1 MKNTRKP
8 TRFDYRCIVS
18 CLFIYFSVSAVS
30 AREIQYGLKFNS
42 NNYEPE
48 ARTSLNL
55 SPDGYLSFS
64 KGFSMAFD
72 AKFHFKDVHIYGYI
86 FKIMNDKGN
95 TIDLVIG
102 DVNLVFSMPS
112 GGIASSNTLS
122 DVNIVPD
129 QWIPMCINVD
139 IEKEELKIIAGKYEE
154 KWNTPEVR
162 EFNNVEIV
170 FGKINDQR
178 KQVIDVPDMT
188 IKNLEI
194 ADLPGKPKYSWK
206 LSMHASDGVYDD
218 LKRHFAKCEN
228 PNWLLDS
235 YGVWK
240 KATTFNTNRTPYLSY
255 DFDKNRVAVA
265 DQHSFYLFSVKDSR
279 LEKRAVN
286 KKLSYTLTANQMI
299 YNSLDSNFYAYNL
312 IKENDAREFVP
323 FDYSEG
329 KWGITTAHENNTEYR
344 HHNRYFSSKY
354 NRLYIFGGYGH
365 LKYKEGVF
373 VYDVNS
379 GSWSKEVLKGYV
391 PAPRYLSGMGK
402 IDDDHLLL
410 FGGYGSETGDQALQA
425 QFYYDCYI
433 VDVRTM
439 EAKRL
444 WTLENPAENF
454 VVSNSLVV
462 DTANKSFYALCY
474 PLMKSNS
481 IISLY
486 RFSLEKPE
494 YEVMVG
500 QMPIR
505 FNDVLSYVDLFLDK
519 TENKLIATTFA
530 PDRET
535 EANISIYTMSFPPL
549 KKSDIYQTGK
559 ESSTVFRL
567 TLTLL
572 LLLFSVLVLILFFIR
587 KKRKQTGLGG
597 IGNKIEVGN
606 SVAIAGIN
614 TVKQLQK
621 QTIYLFGG
629 FQVVDKQGNDITA
642 DFKPLLKNLFL
653 LILLNTIKNGKG
665 ISFSKLKEILW
676 FDKSEESANNNRGVA
691 LSKIRQIVEN
701 VGGIRFNK
709 KGVYW
714 SVEFGEE
721 VYCDYYEAL
730 ILIKK
735 IKENKETTIH
745 DIKRLLAIVTVGELL
760 PNTQVEWADIF
771 KSDFSNELVDL
782 ILSLIRRESAAF
794 SDDTYIEMAN
804 ALLIHDPL
812 NEDAL
817 KLKCKALVKMGK
829 NGLAKNT
836 YTTFTKEYAILFGV
850 EYKYSF
856 DQIVN

>member
-1 MKNTRKP
+1 MKNTREP
-8 TRFDYRCIVS
+8 ACFCYICIVS
-18 CLFIYFSVSAVS
+18 CIFIYFSVSAIS
-30 AREIQYGLKFNS
+30 AQEIQYGLKFNS

-55 SPDGYLSFS
+55 SPDGYLSFP
-64 KGFSMAFD
+64 KGFSMTFD

-86 FKIMNDKGN
+86 FRIMNDKEN

-102 DVNLVFSMPS
+102 DANLVFSMPS
-112 GGIASSNTLS
+112 GGIASNNTLA
-122 DVNIVPD
+122 DVNIIPNQWVP
-129 QWIPMCINVD
+129 ICINAD
-139 IEKEELKIIAGKYEE
+139 IEKEELKIIVGKYVK
-154 KWNTPEVR
+154 KWHTPEVR
-162 EFNNVEIV
+162 GFNNIEIV

-194 ADLPGKPKYSWK
+194 ADLSGKPKYSWK
-206 LSMHASDGVYDD
+206 LSMHTLDGVYDD
-218 LKRHFAKCEN
+218 LKHHFAKCEN
-228 PNWLLDS
+228 PNWQLDN
-235 YGVWK
+235 YGIWK
-240 KATTFNTNRTPYLSY
+240 KETTFNTKRTPYLSY
-255 DFDKNRVAVA
+255 DFDKNIVAVA
-265 DQHSFYLFSVKDSR
+265 DQNSFYTFSVKDSR
-279 LEKRAVN
+279 LEKPTVN
-286 KKLSYTLTANQMI
+286 KKLSYIITANQMI

-323 FDYSEG
+323 FDLSEG
-329 KWGITTAHENNTEYR
+329 KWGITTAHEHNTDYR

-373 VYDVNS
+373 IYDANS
-379 GSWSKEVLKGYV
+379 KSWSKTVLKGYT
-391 PAPRYLSGMGK
+391 PTPRYLSGMGK

-433 VDVRTM
+433 VDLRTM

-444 WTLENPAENF
+444 WTLENPVENF

-462 DTANKSFYALCY
+462 DMANKSFYALCY
-474 PLMKSNS
+474 PFMKSNS
-481 IISLY
+481 MISLY
-486 RFSLEKPE
+486 KFSLEKPE
-494 YEVMVG
+494 YEVMAG
-500 QMPIR
+500 QLPIK
-505 FNDVLSYVDLFLDK
+505 FNDVFSYVDLFFDK
-519 TENKLIATTFA
+519 AGNKLIAATFA

-535 EANISIYTMSFPPL
+535 EANISIYTISFPPL
-549 KKSDIYQTGK
+549 KKSDMYQIEKGK
-559 ESSTVFRL
+559 KSFPVFRL
-567 TLTLL
+567 TI
-572 LLLFSVLVLILFFIR
+572 LLLFSALVLILFFIR
-587 KKRKQTGLGG
+587 KKKKQMD
-597 IGNKIEVGN
+597 IRSVENKMEEGN

-614 TVKQLQK
+614 TVKQLQN

-691 LSKIRQIVEN
+691 LSKIRQIMEN
-701 VGGIRFNK
+701 VGGIQFTK
-709 KGVYW
+709 KGTYW
-714 SVEFGEE
+714 SVEFEE
-721 VYCDYYEAL
+721 EIYCDYYEAL

-735 IKENKETTIH
+735 IKENKETAIN

-760 PNTQVEWADIF
+760 PNTQVEWVDTF

-782 ILSLIRRESAAF
+782 ILYLIQQESAVF
-794 SDDTYIEMAN
+794 SDNMCIKMAN
-804 ALLIHDPL
+804 ALLVHDPL

-817 KLKCKALVKMGK
+817 RLKCKVLVKMGK

-836 YTTFTKEYAILFGV
+836 YTTFTKEYAILFGI

>member
-1 MKNTRKP
+1 
-8 TRFDYRCIVS
+8 VS
-18 CLFIYFSVSAVS
+18 TISAQK
-30 AREIQYGLKFNS
+30 IQYGLKFNS

-55 SPDGYLSFS
+55 TPEGYLSFPE
-64 KGFSMAFD
+64 GFSMTFD

-86 FKIMNDKGN
+86 FRIMNDKGN

-102 DVNLVFSMPS
+102 DTNLVFSMPS
-112 GGIASSNTLS
+112 GGIASNNTLA
-122 DVNIVPD
+122 DVNIIPN
-129 QWIPMCINVD
+129 QWIPIRINAD
-139 IEKEELKIIAGKYEE
+139 IEKEELKIIVGRYVK
-154 KWNTPEVR
+154 KWNTSEIR
-162 EFNNVEIV
+162 GFNSVEIV
-170 FGKINDQR
+170 FGKINEQN

-194 ADLPGKPKYSWK
+194 ADLSGKPKYSWK

-228 PNWLLDS
+228 PNWLLDN
-235 YGVWK
+235 YGIWK
-240 KATTFNTNRTPYLSY
+240 KETIFNTKRTPYLSY
-255 DFDKNRVAVA
+255 DFDRNRIAVA
-265 DQHSFYLFSVKDSR
+265 DQHSFYTFSVKDSR
-279 LEKRAVN
+279 LEKQAVN
-286 KKLSYTLTANQMI
+286 KKLSYTITANQMI
-299 YNSLDSNFYAYNL
+299 YNPLDSNFYTYNL

-323 FDYSEG
+323 FDRSEG
-329 KWGITTAHENNTEYR
+329 KWGITTAHENHTDYR

-354 NRLYIFGGYGH
+354 NRLYLFGGYGH

-379 GSWSKEVLKGYV
+379 GSWSKMVLKGYT
-391 PAPRYLSGMGK
+391 PTPRYLSGMGK
-402 IDDDHLLL
+402 IDEDHLLL

-433 VDVRTM
+433 VDIRTM
-439 EAKRL
+439 EAQRL
-444 WTLENPAENF
+444 WTLENPVENF

-481 IISLY
+481 MISLY
-486 RFSLEKPE
+486 KFSLEKPE
-494 YEVMVG
+494 YEVMAG
-500 QMPIR
+500 QMPIK

-519 TENKLIATTFA
+519 AGNKLIAATFA

-535 EANISIYTMSFPPL
+535 EANISIYSMSYPPL
-549 KKSDIYQTGK
+549 KKSDIYQTAKEK
-559 ESSTVFRL
+559 ESFPVFRL
-567 TLTLL
+567 TL
-572 LLLFSVLVLILFFIR
+572 LLLFSALVLILFFIR
-587 KKRKQTGLGG
+587 KKKKQMVLRG
-597 IGNKIEVGN
+597 IGNKTEEGN

-653 LILLNTIKNGKG
+653 LILLNTIRNGKG

-676 FDKSEESANNNRGVA
+676 FDKSEEKAHNNRGVA
-691 LSKIRQIVEN
+691 LSKIRQIMEN
-701 VGGIRFNK
+701 VGDIRFNK
-709 KGVYW
+709 KGTYW

-721 VYCDYYEAL
+721 IYCDYYEAL

-735 IKENKETTIH
+735 IKENKETTIL

-760 PNTQVEWADIF
+760 PNTQVEWADTF
-771 KSDFSNELVDL
+771 KSDFSNEFVDL
-782 ILSLIRRESAAF
+782 ILYLIRQESAVF
-794 SDDTYIEMAN
+794 SDNMYVEMAN
-804 ALLIHDPL
+804 AMLVHDPL

-817 KLKCKALVKMGK
+817 KLKCKVLVKMGK
-829 NGLAKNT
+829 NGLAGNT
-836 YTTFTKEYAILFGV
+836 YTAFVKEYAVLFGM